1 MLTPQEAQ
9 AINALILA
17 DPALSSQPQTSDGAY
32 AIAVA
37 LDTPTEA
44 GYKPITVGSAMLW
57 AAGGPRVRIQAAS
70 TDSQQPEAIRASCQV
85 FLDLIVSGSESLIHT
100 EETAIE
106 SMFDGWLT
114 AGVITQAEHD
124 AVYGQPNGLA
134 AAVLSRSMVA
144 IGRDVSYQ
152 DVLQARAS

>member
-9 AINALILA
+9 AINALIVA
-17 DPALSSQPQTSDGAY
+17 DPALSSQPSTSDGAFE
-32 AIAVA
+32 IAQA
-37 LDTPTEA
+37 LNTPSEA
-44 GYKPITVGSAMLW
+44 GFKAISVGSAMLW

-70 TDSQQPEAIRASCQV
+70 TDTQKPEAIQASCQV

-100 EETAIE
+100 EESAIE
-106 SMFDGWLT
+106 TMFDGWLA

-124 AVYGQPNGLA
+124 GVYGATGLA
-134 AAVLSRSMVA
+134 AAILSRSVVA
-144 IGRDVSYQ
+144 IGRDVNYQ

>member
-1 MLTPQEAQ
+1 MLTTQEAQ
-9 AINALILA
+9 AINALIVA

-37 LDTPTEA
+37 LNTPSEA

-57 AAGGPRVRIQAAS
+57 AAGGPRVRIQAAAA
-70 TDSQQPEAIRASCQV
+70 DSQLPEAVQASFQV
-85 FLDLIVSGSESLIHT
+85 FLDLIVSGSEALIHT
-100 EETAIE
+100 EEQAILQAF
-106 SMFDGWLT
+106 SGWVVT
-114 AGVITQAEHD
+114 GVITQAEYD
-124 AVYGQPNGLA
+124 AIYGASGLA
-134 AAVLSRSMVA
+134 AAILSRSVVA

>member
-1 MLTPQEAQ
+1 MLTPTEAA

-17 DPALSSQPQTSDGAY
+17 DPALSSEPQTSDGAY

-37 LDTPTEA
+37 LNTPSEA
-44 GYKPITVGSAMLW
+44 GYKPISVGSAMLW
-57 AAGGPRVRIQAAS
+57 AAGGPRVRIQATS

-106 SMFDGWLT
+106 TMFDGWLA
-114 AGVITQAEHD
+114 AGVITQAERD

-134 AAVLSRSMVA
+134 AAVLSRSVVA

-152 DVLQARAS
+152 DVLQART

>member
-1 MLTPQEAQ
+1 MLTTQEAQ
-9 AINALILA
+9 AINALIVA

-37 LDTPTEA
+37 LNTPSEA

-57 AAGGPRVRIQAAS
+57 AAGGPRVRIQAAA
-70 TDSQQPEAIRASCQV
+70 TDSQQPEAVQASCQV
-85 FLDLIVSGSESLIHT
+85 FLDLIVSGSEALIHT
-100 EETAIE
+100 EEQAILQAF
-106 SMFDGWLT
+106 SGWVVT
-114 AGVITQAEHD
+114 GVITQAEYD
-124 AVYGQPNGLA
+124 AIYGASGLA
-134 AAVLSRSMVA
+134 AAILSRSVVA